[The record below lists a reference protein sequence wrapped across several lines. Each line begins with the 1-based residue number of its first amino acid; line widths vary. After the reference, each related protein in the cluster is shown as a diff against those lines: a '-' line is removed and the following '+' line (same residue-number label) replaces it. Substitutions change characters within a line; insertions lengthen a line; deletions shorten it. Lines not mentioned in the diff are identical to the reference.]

1 MKNTPATLSQGFPP
15 LSTSFIVR
23 PPLSPSLNLMG
34 ERPMSPRN
42 SIPAM
47 FRMQSNTRPI
57 YGPQNP
63 IRPANYPGMEPLR
76 PGIGPF
82 QPGLPH
88 TPTPAR
94 PQSTHQQMNVRPGY
108 PSQQMMNQQPGIS
121 QQNLNPANKMQRFPE
136 ASVTGPNTL
145 INSETNFPMHQPGPR
160 LPFNQPIS
168 SRPNLIEA
176 KANIRPRSE
185 NFVPNSQVPPFS
197 QRSDV
202 SVLRTPQTQ
211 NQHQQLINNQ
221 PMNNFQQPQI
231 RHQQPM
237 NFLPGNMRQ
246 PHPRPPQLQPQ
257 HRQGF
262 PENQPVVPIIRPN
275 FNQEQI
281 RSQPRPPDFSHGQ
294 AQFGPTIQQ
303 MLPSQPSRSNI
314 PSQPS
319 ISHPQQNNVRLPQ
332 RPIATTNPQRAPIN
346 QYNCFQTPG
355 NSPLVHPMPPPTSI
369 GAQNINSQ
377 NAATNFSPTLQ
388 SQPEA
393 SLPAPLVPQK
403 VGYVD
408 DLSSL
413 NFNISSQQSHN
424 LPGQQSHNLLNQPN
438 LNEREAIVPGPPNF
452 QGEVVGQFIEPSKS
466 ISHFGQ
472 SVTEAQGTFGGK
484 SNSLH
489 HNAQPVRPAQPA
501 PPHLLDS
508 FKDKHKD
515 GKTVGAM
522 APMNVSVKQNILPNR
537 PPGSTFNMTSSPYMH
552 NIRAAVPL
560 PTPDSEMNQMIG
572 HPRIPTAPSSN
583 VPDLIPY
590 AGPKLSP
597 TPRSGISNAGI
608 LYSTKP
614 LMSPTHDDI
623 VSNILGKNDKP
634 SAELENSQLN
644 MQQQLLL
651 QQQQMMILTQ
661 TKMMDALMKQ
671 QKDNEKDKKIQELEL
686 AIEMIKK
693 REDEHIKESTE
704 MNIQQQL
711 EQIKQK
717 IQDLSKE
724 NDKKQPSKVNPSTA
738 TVPDSVSGA
747 GNISPD
753 LVRPRS
759 KEVIRLR
766 ENSIST
772 QVQFPEVSPPLLTS
786 TQSQIEMYEPKLDN
800 ESGSHPIVDNKSTA
814 SLVNNVDFSSVQV
827 KQNAPND
834 ISFKNGHASS
844 EKESVT
850 ANKQDIDLV
859 TPRNG
864 PSTIIDA
871 LVNGVN
877 EGAKLSP
884 DSGSQELSI
893 PNAEIKKLADNSLKS
908 AEVNMNINDTGQGK
922 DEYMYEPN
930 KRPAMKGGKTDGD
943 IIKNDLRKGNT
954 DHKETVQLDEEHLP
968 VQSSSFDSTSEI
980 ADVVDE
986 SDILTNLHKQL
997 SIVSDTSDDDLIF
1010 PRQTINEKKE
1020 MKNRSNTIQA
1030 ETSKD
1035 EVHPVNSPSSTSV
1048 IKKVSSQVSKIISPP
1063 SSERGSNKS
1072 SPSGS
1077 RNASPILT
1085 RKKDSIIFNQG
1096 RASPLI
1102 NGQNVQLDDIEHHEL
1117 IDHRHLARQLGRM
1130 SFYVG
1135 EPDERIWRK
1144 YITELDNSAKKLH
1157 DECITLCKPTGDTR
1171 IAGFQKIWIVSFSL
1185 IFLTC

>member
-1 MKNTPATLSQGFPP
+1 
-15 LSTSFIVR
+15 
-23 PPLSPSLNLMG
+23 
-34 ERPMSPRN
+34 
-42 SIPAM
+42 M

-57 YGPQNP
+57 YRPQNP

-76 PGIGPF
+76 PGIGQF
-82 QPGLPH
+82 QPGSPH
-88 TPTPAR
+88 SPTPVR
-94 PQSTHQQMNVRPGY
+94 PQSANQMNVRPGY
-108 PSQQMMNQQPGIS
+108 PSQQMMNQQPGVS

-136 ASVTGPNTL
+136 ASVIGPNTL
-145 INSETNFPMHQPGPR
+145 INSETNFPVHQPGPR
-160 LPFNQPIS
+160 VPFNQPIS
-168 SRPNLIEA
+168 PRPNLIET
-176 KANIRPRSE
+176 KGNIRPRSE

-197 QRSDV
+197 QRNDV
-202 SVLRTPQTQ
+202 AILRAPQIK
-211 NQHQQLINNQ
+211 NQHQQLISNQ
-221 PMNNFQQPQI
+221 PVNNFQQQQV

-237 NFLPGNMRQ
+237 NFPYGNIRQ
-246 PHPRPPQLQPQ
+246 PQPRPPQLQPQ

-262 PENQPVVPIIRPN
+262 PENQAAVPIIRPN
-275 FNQEQI
+275 FNQGQI

-294 AQFGPTIQQ
+294 AQFGSTIQQ
-303 MLPSQPSRSNI
+303 MLPNQPSRSNI
-314 PSQPS
+314 LSQPS

-332 RPIATTNPQRAPIN
+332 RPIAAANPQLPVFDQCNR
-346 QYNCFQTPG
+346 FQAPG
-355 NSPLVHPMPPPTSI
+355 NGPLVHPMLPPTAI
-369 GAQNINSQ
+369 GAQNINPQ
-377 NAATNFSPTLQ
+377 NATTNFSPPLQ

-413 NFNISSQQSHN
+413 NFNISSHQSHN
-424 LPGQQSHNLLNQPN
+424 LPSQQSYNLLNQPKV
-438 LNEREAIVPGPPNF
+438 NERDGVVPGPPNF
-452 QGEVVGQFIEPSKS
+452 QGEIIGQSIEPSKS
-466 ISHFGQ
+466 ISDLGQ
-472 SVTEAQGTFGGK
+472 SITEAQGPFGGK
-484 SNSLH
+484 SNTLDY
-489 HNAQPVRPAQPA
+489 NAQPVRPTQPA
-501 PPHLLDS
+501 PPHVLDS

-522 APMNVSVKQNILPNR
+522 AQMNVSIKQNILHNG

-552 NIRAAVPL
+552 NIRAAVPS
-560 PTPDSEMNQMIG
+560 PTADSEMNQMIH

-590 AGPKLSP
+590 AGPKLPP

-614 LMSPTHDDI
+614 LMCPTHDDI

-634 SAELENSQLN
+634 STELENSQLN

-671 QKDNEKDKKIQELEL
+671 QKDSEKDKKIQELEL

-693 REDEHIKESTE
+693 REDE
-704 MNIQQQL
+704 QL

-717 IQDLSKE
+717 INDLSKE
-724 NDKKQPSKVNPSTA
+724 NDKKQASKVNSSIA
-738 TVPDSVSGA
+738 VVADSDSGE
-747 GNISPD
+747 GNTSSD
-753 LVRPRS
+753 LVRPRN

-772 QVQFPEVSPPLLTS
+772 QVQFPEASTPLSTS

-800 ESGSHPIVDNKSTA
+800 ESGSHQTVDNKSA
-814 SLVNNVDFSSVQV
+814 AGLVNNVDFSLVQV
-827 KQNAPND
+827 KQNAQND
-834 ISFKNGHASS
+834 MSFNNGSVIS
-844 EKESVT
+844 EMESVT
-850 ANKQDIDLV
+850 ANTHDIDLI

-864 PSTIIDA
+864 PSTVIDA

-877 EGAKLSP
+877 EGTEISP
-884 DSGSQELSI
+884 DSGSQELSL
-893 PNAEIKKLADNSLKS
+893 PNTDIKKVTDNSVKP
-908 AEVNMNINDTGQGK
+908 AEVNLNINETGQGK
-922 DEYMYEPN
+922 DEYRPEPN
-930 KRPAMKGGKTDGD
+930 ERPAMKGGDINGD
-943 IIKNDLRKGNT
+943 IIKNDLRKENT
-954 DHKETVQLDEEHLP
+954 DHNETIQLDEENLP

-986 SDILTNLHKQL
+986 SDILTNLHKQS
-997 SIVSDTSDDDLIF
+997 SIVSDASDDDLIF

-1020 MKNRSNTIQA
+1020 IKSRSNTVQA

-1035 EVHPVNSPSSTSV
+1035 GVPPVNSPSSTSV

-1063 SSERGSNKS
+1063 NSERGSNIS
-1072 SPSGS
+1072 SPNGS

-1085 RKKDSIIFNQG
+1085 RKKDSMIFNQG

-1102 NGQNVQLDDIEHHEL
+1102 NGQNVQLDDIEHHEP

-1157 DECITLCKPTGDTR
+1157 EECITLCKPAGDTR
-1171 IAGFQKIWIVSFSL
+1171 IAGFQKIWNVSFCFCFCFCFIFFKRFDIKLTPKNTQGLVKPLGIAFFLRSHFFRFTQNFL
-1185 IFLTC
+1185 IFLSRNCIFLLKR

>member
-1 MKNTPATLSQGFPP
+1 
-15 LSTSFIVR
+15 
-23 PPLSPSLNLMG
+23 
-34 ERPMSPRN
+34 
-42 SIPAM
+42 M
-47 FRMQSNTRPI
+47 FRMQSNTRPT
-57 YGPQNP
+57 YRPQNP
-63 IRPANYPGMEPLR
+63 IRPANYPDMEPLR

-82 QPGLPH
+82 QPGSPH
-88 TPTPAR
+88 TPTPTR
-94 PQSTHQQMNVRPGY
+94 PQSTNQQMNVRPGY
-108 PSQQMMNQQPGIS
+108 SSQQMMNQQPGIS
-121 QQNLNPANKMQRFPE
+121 QQNLNPTNKMQRFPE
-136 ASVTGPNTL
+136 ASVLAPNTL
-145 INSETNFPMHQPGPR
+145 INSETNFPVHQPRPR
-160 LPFNQPIS
+160 VPFNQPMS
-168 SRPNLIEA
+168 PHPNLIEA
-176 KANIRPRSE
+176 KGNIRPHSE

-197 QRSDV
+197 QRNDV
-202 SVLRTPQTQ
+202 SVLRAPQTQ

-221 PMNNFQQPQI
+221 PMNNFQQPQV
-231 RHQQPM
+231 RLQHPM
-237 NFLPGNMRQ
+237 NFPSGNIRQ
-246 PHPRPPQLQPQ
+246 PQPRPPQLQPQ

-262 PENQPVVPIIRPN
+262 PENQPAVPTIRPN
-275 FNQEQI
+275 FNQAQI
-281 RSQPRPPDFSHGQ
+281 RSQPRPTDFSHGQ
-294 AQFGPTIQQ
+294 AQFGPSIQQ
-303 MLPSQPSRSNI
+303 ILPNQPTRSNI

-319 ISHPQQNNVRLPQ
+319 ISHPQQNNMRLPHRAIATANPQ
-332 RPIATTNPQRAPIN
+332 RPLFD
-346 QYNCFQTPG
+346 QYNRFQTAG
-355 NSPLVHPMPPPTSI
+355 NSPLVHPMLPPTST
-369 GAQNINSQ
+369 GAQNINPQ
-377 NAATNFSPTLQ
+377 NAATNFSPPLQ
-388 SQPEA
+388 SQPEV

-413 NFNISSQQSHN
+413 NFNISSNQSHN
-424 LPGQQSHNLLNQPN
+424 LPSQQSYNLLNQRN
-438 LNEREAIVPGPPNF
+438 VNERDGIVPGPPNF
-452 QGEVVGQFIEPSKS
+452 QGEIVGQSLEPSKS

-472 SVTEAQGTFGGK
+472 SLTEAQGPFGEK
-484 SNSLH
+484 LNSLD
-489 HNAQPVRPAQPA
+489 HNTQPLRPAQPT

-522 APMNVSVKQNILPNR
+522 AAMNVSIKQNILPNR

-560 PTPDSEMNQMIG
+560 PTPDSEINQMIH
-572 HPRIPTAPSSN
+572 HPRVPTAPSSN

-590 AGPKLSP
+590 AGPKVSP

-608 LYSTKP
+608 LYSTTP

-671 QKDNEKDKKIQELEL
+671 QKDSEKDKKIQELEL

-693 REDEHIKESTE
+693 REDDHIKESAE

-711 EQIKQK
+711 EQIKEK

-724 NDKKQPSKVNPSTA
+724 NDKKQTYKQINLSTA
-738 TVPDSVSGA
+738 ADSYSFSDA
-747 GNISPD
+747 GSTSPD
-753 LVRPRS
+753 LVRPRN

-772 QVQFPEVSPPLLTS
+772 QVQFPEASSPLSTS

-800 ESGSHPIVDNKSTA
+800 ESISHQVVDNKSTVG
-814 SLVNNVDFSSVQV
+814 LVNNLDFSSMQV

-834 ISFKNGHASS
+834 ISFKNGHANS
-844 EKESVT
+844 EKERVT
-850 ANKQDIDLV
+850 ANTQDIELV
-859 TPRNG
+859 TPPNG
-864 PSTIIDA
+864 PSTITDA

-877 EGAKLSP
+877 EGTKISP

-893 PNAEIKKLADNSLKS
+893 PNAEMKKVADNSVKP
-908 AEVNMNINDTGQGK
+908 AEVNLNINGTGEKK
-922 DEYMYEPN
+922 DEFRPEPN
-930 KRPAMKGGKTDGD
+930 EMPAMKCGETNGD
-943 IIKNDLRKGNT
+943 IKNDLKKENT
-954 DHKETVQLDEEHLP
+954 DHKETVQLDDENLP

-997 SIVSDTSDDDLIF
+997 SIVSDASDDDLIF

-1102 NGQNVQLDDIEHHEL
+1102 NGQNVQLDDIEHHEP

-1135 EPDERIWRK
+1135 EPDERKWRK
-1144 YITELDNSAKKLH
+1144 YITQLDNSAKKLH
-1157 DECITLCKPTGDTR
+1157 EECITLCKPNVDTK
-1171 IAGFQKIWIVSFSL
+1171 IAGFQKIWNVSFCL
-1185 IFLTC
+1185 IF